1 VCQSSSSSSSK
12 IDEPIV
18 HRNLSVGG
26 SSLIVCEDDISIVQD
41 NNRLNSFLSS
51 NPNSRLSL
59 PNIDYIQ
66 QLKREVEKLKREL
79 IHTQESHRQ
88 KMEQLVKEEQDIRNE
103 NLRLQRKLQ
112 VEVDRREELYKQL
125 SESESSLEMDEER
138 ALNQKFKLFSK
149 HEKQTTSSSSSSPRY
164 DLVRSR
170 TASSPSFII
179 NQNLEH
185 LQTRRLTSNCL
196 ESNNHIE

>member
-1 VCQSSSSSSSK
+1 MKRIKRLEAETLNKQNTLDQLKREKIELENTLEKEQESLVNRLWKRMEKLETDKRLLQLKLEQPDQTVNTTNTVCQSSSSSSSK

-112 VEVDRREELYKQL
+112 
-125 SESESSLEMDEER
+125 LEYMI
-138 ALNQKFKLFSK
+138 KFL
-149 HEKQTTSSSSSSPRY
+149 TVML
-164 DLVRSR
+164 LV
-170 TASSPSFII
+170 
-179 NQNLEH
+179 
-185 LQTRRLTSNCL
+185 
-196 ESNNHIE
+196 